1 MCILVKVQRLGQ
13 QFWEVILI
21 YSDMLKGNKLHFY
34 RMSSSNVLKAGT
46 EGQFGGKENKKKMPS
61 YWCAFVVAIGRGKQ
75 NEKLNCS
82 CLTRPKII

>member
-1 MCILVKVQRLGQ
+1 
-13 QFWEVILI
+13 
-21 YSDMLKGNKLHFY
+21 
-34 RMSSSNVLKAGT
+34 MSSSNVLKAGT

-61 YWCAFVVAIGRGKQ
+61 YWCAFVVAKGRGKQ